1 MNQQNQRT
9 SFQILLKV
17 WDTAK
22 ERLIKASPVFNR
34 NIRRFFCWYST
45 DLLCITDFNNIERM
59 FYKCLIHLL
68 NIFCWRLSIE
78 NSLVFLSERCLHR
91 NIIILRPYWIKN
103 IWATIWLNITII
115 FLVHNLI
122 VFIMFVLA
130 KTISILLPPSVFHQS
145 YRNNNVMVANSTI

>member
-22 ERLIKASPVFNR
+22 ERLIKASSLFNR

-45 DLLCITDFNNIERM
+45 DLIFITDFNNIDRK
-59 FYKCLIHLL
+59 FFQCLIYLL
-68 NIFCWRLSIE
+68 NIFVWRLSIE
-78 NSLVFLSERCLHR
+78 NCLVFLSERCLHR
-91 NIIILRPYWIKN
+91 NIIILRPYWINN
-103 IWATIWLNITII
+103 IWEIIWVNITNI

-145 YRNNNVMVANSTI
+145 YRNNNVMVANFTI